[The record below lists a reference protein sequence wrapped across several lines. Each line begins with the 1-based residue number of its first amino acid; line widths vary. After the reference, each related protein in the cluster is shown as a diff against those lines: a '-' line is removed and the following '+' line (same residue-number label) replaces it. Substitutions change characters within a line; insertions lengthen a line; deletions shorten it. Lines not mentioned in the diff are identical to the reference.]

1 MIARLASARAAF
13 ACLAL
18 LATPTCALAGAEGWR
33 YLADKLIADG
43 VARADV
49 ERAYRRVPRFT
60 RVSYAIAPVE
70 SKARYRK
77 LVTGRS
83 VSAAR
88 RCRRRHDRWFRA
100 AESQFSVPAGVLS
113 ALIHVESSC
122 GAYTGK
128 SVVLHRLSRLAMA
141 NEPANVRYNVGRWTK
156 GVARAAR
163 VEIERQVRERGAYL
177 EETFYPE
184 VRATFALAAK
194 LKIDPLAIRG
204 STSGAFGLPQFLP
217 SSYLRFGI
225 DGNGNGKVSLYEP
238 ADAIMS
244 AANYLAGHGWRAGLS
259 TARQR
264 RVLWAY
270 NKSDAYIDTIL
281 TLAARAE

>member
-1 MIARLASARAAF
+1 MTERGTIARVAF
-13 ACLAL
+13 GL
-18 LATPTCALAGAEGWR
+18 LVLLGAPAYALAGTQGWQ

-43 VARADV
+43 VARAEV

-77 LVTGRS
+77 LVTERS

-141 NEPANVRYNVGRWTK
+141 NEPANVRYNVGRWTR
-156 GVARAAR
+156 GVPRSER
-163 VEIERQVRERGAYL
+163 DEIERQVRKRGAYL
-177 EETFYPE
+177 EATFYPE
-184 VRATFALAAK
+184 VRATFELARK

-238 ADAIMS
+238 GDAIMS

-259 TARQR
+259 RAKQR

-281 TLAARAE
+281 SLAARAE

>member
-1 MIARLASARAAF
+1 MTMRLVLGWFALVLLAS
-13 ACLAL
+13 
-18 LATPTCALAGAEGWR
+18 PGGAQASTEGWT
-33 YLADKLIADG
+33 YLLDKLVADG
-43 VARADV
+43 VARAQV
-49 ERAYRRVPRFT
+49 ERVYRRVPRFT

-88 RCRRRHDRWFRA
+88 RCLQRHDRWFRA
-100 AESQFSVPAGVLS
+100 AQSQFSVPAGVLS

-141 NEPANVRYNVGRWTK
+141 NEPANVGYNVGRWTR
-156 GVARAAR
+156 GVPKSKRA
-163 VEIERQVRERGAYL
+163 EIERQVRERGAYL
-177 EETFYPE
+177 EATFYPE
-184 VRATFALAAK
+184 VRAVFELASK

-217 SSYLRFGI
+217 SSYLRFAI

-244 AANYLAGHGWRAGLS
+244 AANYLAGHGWRSGLS
-259 TARQR
+259 TAKQR

-270 NKSDAYIDTIL
+270 NRSDAYIDTIL
-281 TLAARAE
+281 SLAARVE